1 MNTVP
6 FVGLINS
13 AVSRKENFEGSVDA
27 ASQAWSIIKMI
38 IGLALGIFA
47 GYVSWQSNSSLVEGG
62 FDTFL
67 RVVYAFF
74 AFLFGLVYLVIK
86 AIINP
91 DAREIIKGTFQSAW
105 DRVRGRSTESA
116 YPETMSY

>member
-6 FVGLINS
+6 FAGLINS
-13 AVSRKENFEGSVDA
+13 VVSKRENFEDTGSR
-27 ASQAWSIIKMI
+27 AWTITKFV
-38 IGLALGIFA
+38 IGIALGVFA
-47 GYVSWQSNSSLVEGG
+47 GYVSWQSNSALIGGG

-74 AFLFGLVYLVIK
+74 AFLFGLLYLVIK

-91 DAREIIKGTFQSAW
+91 DARAIITGTFQSAV
-105 DRVRGRSTESA
+105 DRVRGKSAESA
-116 YPETMSY
+116 YPETTY